1 MSSTFLGLN
10 TAYTGLQA
18 ANAALN
24 TTANNVSNAETKGY
38 SRQVVTTQAAESIRA
53 FTTFGC
59 VGAGVETLAIERVRD
74 NFYDEKYWNNNSK
87 LGEYESKQYYMSS
100 IENYYTDDSSIKG
113 FGTIF
118 NDYSNSLVELCKN
131 PNDTTVKQQAI
142 GQAENLTT
150 YFRDM
155 YTNLQKLQDDVNQE
169 VKVFIDRIN
178 GISKEIA
185 ALNKQINVIE
195 MNSGAMANQLRD
207 ERDLL
212 VDELSE
218 IISVE
223 VEETPVIDSTDTS
236 RDTGGTRY
244 TIKLCGQL
252 VVDGN
257 NYKSL
262 TCVPRQNYEAVNQ
275 TDIDGL
281 YDVYFAGVKDW
292 TPEEYHAKGDKL
304 NLFAGSVGGKLGGL
318 IAMRDGN
325 NGEGFAGKVKSV
337 DEANQ
342 VVTVEVNK
350 DYLIDLSKLNLTT
363 TGGIMRVGNTEY
375 YFKDWKYTNDEA
387 TGTATYEFTLDT
399 TMNKTNRVTEFAAT
413 MNLTAA
419 VGPAIKY
426 QGIPYYMSQ
435 MNEWVRKYA
444 STANAIV
451 RNGVLDDGTQGKNL
465 YTGISATGEEYK
477 FIAPINK
484 TDAEPIEDGD
494 GYYRL
499 QLPDGKLDFSKGITI
514 SAPLGTVIHYSSS
527 AEKAAELAKNAS
539 GKAIIVDSE
548 TQEIILTKEAYDAVI
563 SGADTMTVDDG
574 VNPSVDNAEIKQAD
588 TIQEN
593 DGYQVINTGGKKSY
607 KFTVGSDTDSYY
619 KLTAGNFRVSENM
632 IKDPASLATRSSQ
645 YTGADMNDVIMKLKD
660 LGTNQDIDNG
670 GMSFRGCSAD
680 QYLVCMMSD
689 VALNAQRANEFT
701 GNYKVLKNSIEN
713 QRLSVSGVDNDEE
726 AVNLTKFKQQYNM
739 ASKMIQT
746 LTEVYDRLILQTG
759 V

>member
-87 LGEYESKQYYMSS
+87 LGEYESKKYYMSC
-100 IENYYTDDSSIKG
+100 IENYYTDDSSIRG

-118 NDYSNSLVELCKN
+118 NNYTNSLVELCKN
-131 PNDTTVKQQAI
+131 PNDVTVKQQAI

-169 VKVFIDRIN
+169 IKVFVDRVN
-178 GISKEIA
+178 GIAKEIA

-218 IISVE
+218 ICSVE
-223 VEETPVIDSTDTS
+223 IDEKPVIDSTDTS

-244 TIKLCGQL
+244 TVKMCGQII
-252 VVDGN
+252 VDAN
-257 NYKSL
+257 DYKGL
-262 TCVPRQNYEAVNQ
+262 ICIPRQNYEAVNQ

-281 YDVYFAGVKDW
+281 YDVYVAGTKDW
-292 TPEEYHAKGDKL
+292 TAEDYHAKGDKL
-304 NLFAGSVGGKLGGL
+304 NLYSGVVAGKLGGL
-318 IAMRDGN
+318 VAMRDGN
-325 NGEGFAGKVKSV
+325 NGEGFEGIVKEV

-342 VVTVEVNK
+342 KVTIEVNK
-350 DYLIDLSKLNLTT
+350 DYLMDLSKLNLTT
-363 TGGIMRVGNTEY
+363 TGGVIKVGNTEY
-375 YFKDWKYTNDEA
+375 YFKDWTYTNDES
-387 TGTATYEFTLDT
+387 TGTATYEFTLDDT
-399 TMNKTNRVTEFAAT
+399 LNKTNRITEFSAT
-413 MNLTAA
+413 MKLKAA

-444 STANAIV
+444 STANGIV
-451 RNGVLDDGTQGKNL
+451 KTGVLDDGSKGKQL
-465 YTGISATGEEYK
+465 YTGVSAMGEEYQ
-477 FIAPINK
+477 FTIPIGNTEVGK
-484 TDAEPIEDGD
+484 VEDGD
-494 GYYRL
+494 GHYRI
-499 QLPDGKLDFSKGITI
+499 QLPDNSLDFTKPITI
-514 SAPLGTVIHYSSS
+514 STSSDVTIYYCSS
-527 AEKAAELAKNAS
+527 AEDAADKAKNAT
-539 GKAIIVDSE
+539 GKAVVLDSE
-548 TQEIILTKEAYDAVI
+548 TGELILNKEAYDSLKDGKIKLDV
-563 SGADTMTVDDG
+563 SDG
-574 VNPSVDNAEIKQAD
+574 VNPPLDKDDIATAD

-593 DGYQVINTGGKKSY
+593 DGYQVITTGGVKSY
-607 KFTVGSDTDSYY
+607 KFKVTSDSDSYY
-619 KLTAGNFRVSENM
+619 KLTAGNFFVTGDM
-632 IKDPASLATRSSQ
+632 IKDPGTLATRSSQ
-645 YTGADMNDVIMKLKD
+645 YTGADLNDVIMKLRE
-660 LGTNQDIDNG
+660 LGTNQDVENG
-670 GMSFRGCSAD
+670 GMTFRGCSAD

-689 VALNAQRANEFT
+689 VALNAQRANEFS
-701 GNYKVLKNSIEN
+701 GNYKVLQNSIEN

-746 LTEVYDRLILQTG
+746 LTEVYDRLILETG